1 MMGAGAAGAP
11 PCPGDTVAL
20 VSCAGQEETSCIPR
34 PQCPQECTCLDTVV
48 RCSNKHLK
56 ALPRGIPKN
65 VTEL

>member
-1 MMGAGAAGAP
+1 MQPHAVSESWAP
-11 PCPGDTVAL
+11 LTLWLFVPG
-20 VSCAGQEETSCIPR
+20 AGQEETSCIPR

>member
-1 MMGAGAAGAP
+1 MTLWLSMAGAGK
-11 PCPGDTVAL
+11 
-20 VSCAGQEETSCIPR
+20 EETTCIPR

-56 ALPRGIPKN
+56 ALPKGIPKN